1 MNLSFTKL
9 RIVTV
14 VITLFIP
21 WLVSPLFVLA
31 ETDGK
36 PAKALRNASAALTV
50 TTVKPK
56 QQQWPLSQIAN
67 GGLYAWQDA
76 VIAAE
81 TGGLRITHLYVDI
94 GDEVKRGQ
102 KLAQLSQA
110 LIKADLAQKQAL
122 VAQAKAELAEA
133 EANAKRAINAKG
145 SNAFSEQQATQ
156 YLIAKDKAKANL
168 AAARAQ
174 LKAQQIRLQ
183 QTNIVAVD
191 DGVISSRS
199 ATLGA
204 VVQTGTELFRLVRK
218 NRLEWRAELMAD
230 QLARIRTGQQA
241 HINLSNGDVI
251 NGTVRVKSP
260 TIDPATRKALV
271 YVDLPVSESIRPGMF
286 VRGAILLGEKD
297 ALTIPESALVM
308 RDGYSYVF
316 ELDDNQRAIQRKVVT
331 GRRDNRR
338 VEIIDGLKPDA
349 VVVATGGAFLNS
361 GDKVLIAEINE
372 QNAEKN
378 LQ

>member
-1 MNLSFTKL
+1 MNLSFTKRQIL
-9 RIVTV
+9 IV
-14 VITLFIP
+14 VISLFIP
-21 WLVSPLFVLA
+21 SLVLA
-31 ETDGK
+31 EADGQ
-36 PAKALRNASAALTV
+36 PAKVVRKAGAVLTV

-56 QQQWPLSQIAN
+56 WQPWPLSLSAN

-81 TGGLRITHLYVDI
+81 ISGLRITRLYVDI

-102 KLAQLSQA
+102 KLAQLSQD
-110 LIKADLAQKQAL
+110 LVEADLAQKQAL

-145 SNAFSEQQATQ
+145 GNAFSEQQTTQ
-156 YLIAKDKAKANL
+156 YLIARDKARANL
-168 AAARAQ
+168 DAAKAQ
-174 LKAQQIRLQ
+174 LKAQQIRLR

-191 DGVISSRS
+191 DGVIASRS

-218 NRLEWRAELMAD
+218 NRLEWRAEMMAE
-230 QLARIRTGQQA
+230 QLAQIRPGQKA
-241 HINLSNGDVI
+241 HINLANGNVI
-251 NGTVRVKSP
+251 NGTVRVSSP
-260 TIDPATRKALV
+260 TIDPGTRKALV
-271 YVDLPVSESIRPGMF
+271 YVDLPVSDSIRPGMF
-286 VRGAILLGEKD
+286 VRGTILLGEKE
-297 ALTIPESALVM
+297 ALTVPESALVM

-316 ELDDNQRAIQRKVVT
+316 ELDENQRAIQRKVVT

-338 VEIIDGLKPDA
+338 VEIIDGLNPNA

>member
-1 MNLSFTKL
+1 MNLSFNKL
-9 RIVTV
+9 QILIV
-14 VITLFIP
+14 IISLFIS
-21 WLVSPLFVLA
+21 LLASPLLVLA

-36 PAKALRNASAALTV
+36 PTKVLRKASAVLTV

-56 QQQWPLSQIAN
+56 RQQWPLSQTAN

-81 TGGLRITHLYVDI
+81 TSGLRITRLYVDI

-102 KLAQLSQA
+102 KLAQLSQD

-133 EANAKRAINAKG
+133 EANAKRAIDAKG

-156 YLIAKDKAKANL
+156 YMIARDKAKANL
-168 AAARAQ
+168 AAAKAQ

-183 QTNIVAVD
+183 QTKIVAVD

-218 NRLEWRAELMAD
+218 NRLEWRAELMAE
-230 QLARIRTGQQA
+230 QLAQIRPGQKA
-241 HINLSNGDVI
+241 YINLGNGDVI
-251 NGTVRVKSP
+251 NGAVRVSSP

-271 YVDLPVSESIRPGMF
+271 YVDLPNSDSIRPGMF
-286 VRGAILLGEKD
+286 VRGAILLGEKE
-297 ALTIPESALVM
+297 ALTVPESALVM

-338 VEIIDGLKPDA
+338 VEIIDGLKPNA

-378 LQ
+378 LR